1 MAKAPRKAPRKGRAK
16 KAVKKV
22 ARKRAPL
29 RRTRNVEDFASL
41 SVSRSYTSSSVPN
54 GLFAANTLYSLMN
67 TTLSQ
72 FDRAVQV
79 ARSYQHYRIKHITVK
94 FLPQYDTFAFPL
106 NGQATAMGKPHL
118 YWMIDKSGA
127 LPTNITAEAMKQMG
141 ARPIA
146 LDEKPVIIGWRPSV
160 LTVDMTQGG
169 APGAVQP
176 SQYKLTPWLS
186 TSSEAVGTPWN
197 ANDVDHLGLYFY
209 VDSTSFNAIALNYKI
224 DVEVQFEFKKP
235 LWPTVSSTV
244 HAVRAVPATIN
255 DSPDGI
261 VGGSDG
267 I

>member
-1 MAKAPRKAPRKGRAK
+1 MAKKPMKSKPRKGAKKAGKKAPRRRVPRR
-16 KAVKKV
+16 V
-22 ARKRAPL
+22 
-29 RRTRNVEDFASL
+29 RNVQDFASL
-41 SVSRSYTSSSVPN
+41 SVSRSYANPSSPD
-54 GLFAANTLYSLMN
+54 GLFRANTLFSLMN

-79 ARSYQHYRIKHITVK
+79 AKSYQHYRIKYISVK

-106 NGQATAMGKPHL
+106 TGQTTAMGKPHL
-118 YWMIDKSGA
+118 YWLIDKSGA

-141 ARPIA
+141 AKPIA
-146 LDEKPVIIGWRPSV
+146 LDEKPIVVGWRPSV
-160 LTVDMTQGG
+160 LTADMTAG
-169 APGAVQP
+169 APANAVQP
-176 SQYKLTPWLS
+176 SQYKLTPWLT
-186 TSSEAVGTPWN
+186 TSDTAVGTPWN

-209 VDSTSFNAIALNYKI
+209 VDSTSFNAITLNYKI

-235 LWPTVSSTV
+235 LWPAINSQI
-244 HAVRAVPATIN
+244 HAISAQPAQIN

>member
-1 MAKAPRKAPRKGRAK
+1 MAKGPKKAPRKAKAK

-22 ARKRAPL
+22 VRARRPL
-29 RRTRNVEDFASL
+29 RRTRNVQDFASL
-41 SVSRSYTSSSVPN
+41 SVSRSYTQTSNPN
-54 GLFAANTLYSLMN
+54 GLFVANTLYSMMN

-79 ARSYQHYRIKHITVK
+79 AKSYQHYRIKYISVK

-106 NGQATAMGKPHL
+106 NAQATAMGKPHL

-146 LDEKPVIIGWRPSV
+146 LDEKPITIGWRPSV
-160 LTVDMTQGG
+160 LTADMTAG
-169 APGAVQP
+169 APANATQP
-176 SQYKLTPWLS
+176 SQYKLTPWLT
-186 TSSEAVGTPWN
+186 TSDTAVGTPWN

-209 VDSTSFNAIALNYKI
+209 VDSTSYNAIALNYKI

-235 LWPTVSSTV
+235 LWPAINSTV
-244 HAVRAVPATIN
+244 HAVPIVPATIN

-267 I
+267 L